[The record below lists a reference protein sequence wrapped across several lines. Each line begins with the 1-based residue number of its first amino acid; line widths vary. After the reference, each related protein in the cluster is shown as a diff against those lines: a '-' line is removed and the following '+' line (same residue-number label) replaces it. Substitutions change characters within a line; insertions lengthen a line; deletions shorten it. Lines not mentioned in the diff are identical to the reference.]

1 MEEEHVGFLLEFEDQ
16 ASEGLSSAASMF
28 DVASAAFE
36 KGIAAAVKG
45 LTDYETSTARVAT
58 ALYKADEL
66 WKLSTTRATALAS
79 SVNQATAAIMDFREE
94 SEFVMELPSDGWRIQ
109 VEERDFKEA
118 GKHLYRAFDDEMK
131 KERPRFFTEKD
142 LMKAGATFGMGFD
155 KDLSRSSFQRDLA
168 GVIQESMLSGQ
179 RDALAL
185 NKRESFLGKSLG
197 ESKRGADPFGG
208 GAFEKALAPF
218 KTFLGQVRDIAV
230 FAALFASFGQIF
242 VPFLEVLADFF
253 GTLFAPLEEFLLEI
267 AEHLTPVVD
276 DLAVAI
282 YEGLQPAFDAF
293 LKLLDKDIIPVLKDL
308 VVALIPVFEWLVDLG
323 VQVIQWVSDVFSGKK
338 GVEAMN
344 LAIGALITAALVP
357 LGLAIYSVTA
367 AFIAFTVALLTN
379 PVTWVVVG
387 IAAVVYALKEWAGGW
402 DKLWK
407 KTVQV
412 FTAIKDF
419 LGGIF
424 SWIGGAFSA
433 LWDGIK
439 SLWEGGLSGL
449 LQLWWDYLSP
459 VAWISRLMDLGKVI
473 VDTITGLIGG
483 IASTMAD
490 LGGGIV
496 SALWNGITG
505 GFASWVF
512 PGPFGKLVG
521 WMGKFFGGS
530 DEESPTVQAE
540 KSGAASAKSFVDS
553 AEKQLVPQWQK
564 AAQGTDALGG
574 KLMDKALEVR
584 ETEAERTAR
593 SIQAFGDDVQ
603 AQVQGE
609 PPIKVK
615 VVPEVPTDEG
625 DIPTNELAIA
635 TPEEQSA
642 PVVSE
647 LKTIQRMLEDL
658 FEGLRTRQGEGRVRR
673 ELDHLA
679 DFG

>member
-16 ASEGLSSAASMF
+16 ATEGLSSAAAAF

-36 KGIAAAVKG
+36 KGITNAVQG
-45 LTDYETSTARVAT
+45 LTAYEKGTAQVAT
-58 ALYKADEL
+58 ALYKAEEL
-66 WKLSTTRATALAS
+66 WKLSTTRAAALAS

-94 SEFVMELPSDGWRIQ
+94 SDFVMELPRDGWRIQ
-109 VEERDFKEA
+109 VEEADFKKA
-118 GKHLYRAFDDEMK
+118 GKHLSRSFDE
-131 KERPRFFTEKD
+131 E
-142 LMKAGATFGMGFD
+142 
-155 KDLSRSSFQRDLA
+155 LSRSSFQRDLA
-168 GVIQESMLSGQ
+168 KAIQESTVDGK

-185 NKRESFLGKSLG
+185 EKRESFLGGGKLDKGKGS
-197 ESKRGADPFGG
+197 DPFGG

-218 KTFLGQVRDIAV
+218 KTFLGQVKGLAV
-230 FAALFASFGQIF
+230 IAALFASFGQIF
-242 VPFLEVLADFF
+242 IPFLEVLADFF
-253 GTLFAPLEEFLLEI
+253 DTLFAPLEEFLLEV
-267 AEHLTPVVD
+267 AEHLNPVVE

-282 YEGLQPAFDAF
+282 HDGLQPAFDAF

-308 VVALIPVFEWLVDLG
+308 VAALVPVFNWLVDLG

-357 LGLAIYSVTA
+357 LGLAIYAVTS

-379 PVTWVVVG
+379 PITWVVVG

-402 DKLWK
+402 DELWK

-424 SWIGGAFSA
+424 TWIGNAFSA
-433 LWDGIK
+433 LWDGIT
-439 SLWEGGLSGL
+439 SLWEGGLQGL
-449 LQLWWDYLSP
+449 FKLWWDYLSP
-459 VAWISRLMDLGKVI
+459 MAWIARLMDLGKVI
-473 VDTITGLIGG
+473 VDALTGVVGG
-483 IASTMAD
+483 VISTMAD
-490 LGGGIV
+490 LGGSIV
-496 SALWNGITG
+496 SALWDGITG

-521 WMGKFFGGS
+521 WMGKFFGGG
-530 DEESPTVQAE
+530 DEESPTVQAQ
-540 KSGAASAKSFVDS
+540 KSGASSAKAFVDS
-553 AEKQLVPQWQK
+553 AEKQLVPEWQK

-574 KLMDKALEVR
+574 KFMDKALEVR

-593 SIQAFGDDVQ
+593 SIQTFGEDVQ
-603 AQVQGE
+603 AHVRAE

-642 PVVSE
+642 PVVQE
-647 LKTIQRMLEDL
+647 LQTIQRMLENL
-658 FEGLRTRQGEGRVRR
+658 FEGLRTRQGEGRVRQ

-679 DFG
+679 SFG